1 MIERLSL
8 SFLLFYV
15 SCTTPPRFRY
25 EGEKNQEGKAHG
37 QGTKTFPDGTKYVGE
52 WKEGIFMDGTLISP
66 DGGKYVGEYKDGKRH
81 GQGTFTFPDGGK
93 YIGEY
98 KDDKYNGQ
106 GVEFLI
112 NGDFKS
118 GTWVDNTFQDNWT
131 IEAVDNFLRNKY
143 PQFKGLNYSTPI
155 TNISSQKNQVY
166 IPPPPENPS
175 FIAVVD
181 FIGNNV
187 TESDCKALTDRLRSE
202 LFNTKYYKVIERE
215 MMDKIMEEQKF
226 QNSGCVTD
234 VCIVEIG
241 EMIGVGKIVG
251 GSISKV
257 GSTYSVSSRIVSVET
272 GKILKSATYDHKG
285 EIDELLT
292 NGMRMVSIEL
302 IK

>member
-1 MIERLSL
+1 M
-8 SFLLFYV
+8 
-15 SCTTPPRFRY
+15 
-25 EGEKNQEGKAHG
+25 HG
-37 QGTKTFPDGTKYVGE
+37 QGTYTNPDGTKHVGEFKEGIFMHGQGTMTFTDGTKYVGKF
-52 WKEGIFMDGTLISP
+52 KEGNIHGQGTTIGSDGS
-66 DGGKYVGEYKDGKRH
+66 KYVGEHKLNKFH
-81 GQGTFTFPDGGK
+81 GLGTITHPDGEK
-93 YIGEY
+93 YIGEFKGSEKNGKGMLY
-98 KDDKYNGQ
+98 NIDGEIHSVGIFLNDK
-106 GVEFLI
+106 FR
-112 NGDFKS
+112 KK
-118 GTWVDNTFQDNWT
+118 WT

-292 NGMRMVSIEL
+292 NGMRTVSIEL